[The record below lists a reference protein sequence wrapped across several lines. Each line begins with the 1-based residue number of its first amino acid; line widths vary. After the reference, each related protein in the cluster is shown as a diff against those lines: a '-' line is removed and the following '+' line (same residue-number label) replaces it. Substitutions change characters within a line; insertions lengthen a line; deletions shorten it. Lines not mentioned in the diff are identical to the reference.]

1 MNISDY
7 EGKRFHFDASLWEAP
22 EQYQGLDLYQIGDL
36 CCEGDFETGRH
47 MQVCYEISY
56 VISGKGVFYLDGKTY
71 PVEKGNVFLCLPGQE
86 HDFVADREDPLRFY
100 YLAFNF
106 SEKLARD
113 EPLAAMESILHTV
126 LHPLRQDSFSMGTPF
141 SALLREFIS
150 PGEFSRLMIET
161 YMIQILI
168 LTCRD
173 FAGFPGKKP
182 ECSVDYKNKAV
193 CEVISYIDNNILF
206 MTGMTDIAKRLNYS
220 YSYLSHLFT
229 AEMGISMQEYY
240 NKRRIETALAMLKEE
255 DVSISEIALSLQ
267 YQSIHSFSKAFKK
280 AVGFPPSKCRGQGK
294 NKGPA

>member
-1 MNISDY
+1 MVQAMNISDY

-22 EQYQGLDLYQIGDL
+22 QEYQGLDLYQIGDL

-47 MQVCYEISY
+47 VQVCYEISY
-56 VISGKGVFYLDGKTY
+56 ILSGKGLFYLDGKTY

-106 SEKLARD
+106 SEKSAGDDTLGAVERV
-113 EPLAAMESILHTV
+113 LRTV
-126 LHPLRQDSFSMGTPF
+126 LHPLRQDSYNMSAPF

-150 PGEFSRLMIET
+150 PGEFSRVMIET
-161 YMIQILI
+161 YMVQILI
-168 LTCRD
+168 LACRD
-173 FAGFPGKKP
+173 FAGFPGRKP
-182 ECSVDYKNKAV
+182 EGGVDYKNKAI
-193 CEVISYIDNNILF
+193 CEAISYIDNNILY

-240 NKRRIETALAMLKEE
+240 NKRRVEMAIQMLKEG
-255 DVSISEIALSLQ
+255 DMSVGEIALSLQ

-280 AVGFPPSKCRGQGK
+280 AVGFPPSRYRDQEA
-294 NKGPA
+294 P

>member
-22 EQYQGLDLYQIGDL
+22 QEYRGLDLYQIGDL

-47 MQVCYEISY
+47 EQVCYEISY
-56 VISGKGVFYLDGKTY
+56 VLSGKGLFYLDGKTY

-106 SEKLARD
+106 SKKLAED
-113 EPLAAMESILHTV
+113 DPLAAMESVLRTV
-126 LHPLRQDSFSMGTPF
+126 LHPLRQDGCNMGAPF

-150 PGEFSRLMIET
+150 PGEFSRVMIET
-161 YMIQILI
+161 YMIQILA
-168 LTCRD
+168 LTCRN
-173 FAGFPGKKP
+173 FAGLSRKNP
-182 ECSVDYKNKAV
+182 EGSVDYKNKAV
-193 CEVISYIDNNILF
+193 CEVISYIDNNILY
-206 MTGMTDIAKRLNYS
+206 MTGMGDIAKRLNYS

-240 NKRRIETALAMLKEE
+240 NKRRIETALALLKEE
-255 DVSISEIALSLQ
+255 DMSISEIALSLQ

-280 AVGFPPSKCRGQGK
+280 AVGLSPSRCRGQGK
-294 NKGPA
+294 NED